1 MERASGSKSSSQDN
15 NGQDVANTVPQ
26 PSLSLDQSTDPSG
39 EGLELEPSL
48 ALALGMPPGN
58 NTIHQGMFYG
68 TPQASIA
75 LSLANQILE
84 TQENIILSA
93 LEKETSTATREE
105 AKKDDALMA
114 YNEALMK
121 ALVGSAEEPKE
132 VESTVLE
139 VAKKDAEEL
148 GEKVPLVVEE
158 RVASAT
164 EEEME
169 VGTEIER
176 VEEVKVSPVI
186 EDVMKKGVAVESVIA
201 EKEIEESGGKVPLV
215 VEERVASATE
225 EEMEVGTEVERVEEV
240 KIAAVVEDSM
250 EEEVA
255 LEKEE
260 MEIVLEVLEEE
271 IAILI
276 AKVIAEEEM
285 GKVEKELEEVALLK
299 EKEEMELLAEELL
312 GEVVE
317 EGVAVGVAVALIEK
331 RIEEAALAAQMKE
344 VEMEIESVIAEGV
357 ARVEEA
363 ERAARAK
370 VEKAITEEEASI
382 EDTIKRVMASETR
395 ITTTATDE
403 LSNHQSSLTEA
414 IESELDTQVQLLVN
428 LLELQ
433 LQSTYLEEIKE
444 QETLVAESRDKV
456 SSLLL
461 HMEYKT
467 ALVMVQKIIKAR
479 SESISLIDKEQ
490 KLQDQLK
497 DNAGKDYTKLK
508 ESKNRECRLVN
519 TLSVYNDYISSL
531 FELMVRKTSAVV
543 SQEDTALEISSE
555 SSTSYNL
562 DGTSSLVT
570 ISTTI
575 PEVDMPS
582 TSAVRHTRHR
592 GQHIRPD
599 ILKAI
604 ERSLAGEESDSD

>member
-15 NGQDVANTVPQ
+15 NGQDVANTGPQ

-39 EGLELEPSL
+39 EGFELEPSL

-58 NTIHQGMFYG
+58 NTIHRGMFYG
-68 TPQASIA
+68 TPQASIV

-84 TQENIILSA
+84 TQESIILSA

-148 GEKVPLVVEE
+148 
-158 RVASAT
+158 
-164 EEEME
+164 
-169 VGTEIER
+169 
-176 VEEVKVSPVI
+176 
-186 EDVMKKGVAVESVIA
+186 
-201 EKEIEESGGKVPLV
+201 GGKVPLV

-276 AKVIAEEEM
+276 AKGIAEEEM
-285 GKVEKELEEVALLK
+285 EKVEKELEEVALLK

-433 LQSTYLEEIKE
+433 LQSTYVEEIKE
-444 QETLVAESRDKV
+444 QETLVAESKDKV

-543 SQEDTALEISSE
+543 SQEDTSLEISSE
-555 SSTSYNL
+555 SSTSSNL
-562 DGTSSLVT
+562 DGTSSLVA